1 MPPESAR
8 AVARARPVG
17 KIGRIPFRFLLAE
30 KWKKNILIIY
40 APESARAVARA
51 RPVGKIGLGMEEE
64 KVVVVSDADPVKRRD
79 VDVVPVAEIEQEF
92 EAKSLALADEFFEVG
107 LQRFLGEV
115 FERED
120 TRTGEMGVQPFEEV
134 QSAEYRNWREQ
145 KQKLAV
151 KRSQGVPEEQ
161 LVMDYRGYGCWR
173 YNPIVFYQEVVD
185 GQKKNRHRIILKD
198 DEASLLFISG
208 RKFAIMSP
216 ITYVGRNNTQ
226 ENARYLYAMAFDLDG
241 VSLRKHHKMFDL
253 VKRGMMPMPNLIV
266 NSGHGYHLY
275 YLLEDPV
282 PLHPVIV
289 PLLNRLKHGMTNI
302 LWNMGT
308 SELEDRQYQSIL
320 QSFRLPGTL
329 TKFGKRIRAFVCP
342 GVDRYTLEDL
352 NKYLYTYKLSPE
364 ELSSCTGKAKYNPKG
379 VTLSEAERMWPE
391 WYFNRVVQKKR
402 VGRKWHVNR
411 AVYDWWHNTLLS
423 AGDEIKVHHRYWCIL
438 TLVIYAV
445 KCDIPRDEVLADA
458 LALVPKMDSYTD
470 TEDNRFTEDDVHDAM
485 LAYDENYNKW
495 PIKTIEDTTLFRI
508 ERNRR
513 NGRKQDEHLK
523 MMNFVRD
530 NLSYPDGSW
539 RNKEGRP
546 TQVETVRRWR
556 EKNPDNNNKS
566 QCAKETGLSRP
577 TVRKWWDPDKV
588 VVSAAVKPQV
598 KKAEEPENKPVLVDV
613 IRLFAPE
620 STYTIPGYTHEEV
633 IEIMTTGRWKDL
645 GWEVIF
651 S

>member
-8 AVARARPVG
+8 AVARA
-17 KIGRIPFRFLLAE
+17 
-30 KWKKNILIIY
+30 
-40 APESARAVARA
+40 S
-51 RPVGKIGLGMEEE
+51 PVGKIGLVMEEE

-79 VDVVPVAEIEQEF
+79 VVVVPVAEIEKEF
-92 EAKSLALADEFFEVG
+92 EAKSLALSDEFFEIG
-107 LQRFLGEV
+107 LQGFLAEV
-115 FERED
+115 FEREVA
-120 TRTGEMGVQPFEEV
+120 RTGELGVQPFEEV
-134 QSAEYRNWREQ
+134 QSAEYRNWRQQ
-145 KQKLAV
+145 KQQLAV
-151 KRSQGVPEEQ
+151 KRGQGVLEEQ
-161 LVMDYRGYGCWR
+161 LVMDYSGYGCWR

-185 GQKKNRHRIILKD
+185 GQKKNRHRIILKED
-198 DEASLLFISG
+198 DESLRFLSG

-226 ENARYLYAMAFDLDG
+226 QNARYLYALAFDLDG
-241 VSLRKHHKMFDL
+241 VSMRCHNKMFDL
-253 VKRGMMPMPNLIV
+253 VEKGIMPMPNLIV

-282 PLHPVIV
+282 ALYPVIV
-289 PLLNRLKHGMTNI
+289 PLLNRVKHGLTNI

-320 QSFRLPGTL
+320 QSCRLPGTL
-329 TKFGKRIRAFVCP
+329 TKFGKPIRAFVSRA
-342 GVDRYTLEDL
+342 DRYTLEDL
-352 NKYLYTYKLSPE
+352 NKYLFTYKLSPE
-364 ELSSCTGKAKYNPKG
+364 EFSVCAGKAKYNPKG
-379 VTLSEAERMWPE
+379 VTLSEAEKMWPE
-391 WYFNRVVQKKR
+391 WYFSRVVQKKR

-411 AVYDWWHNTLLS
+411 AVYDWWLHLLQE
-423 AGDEIKVHHRYWCIL
+423 ADDEIKEHHRYWCIL

-458 LALVPKMDSYTD
+458 LALVPKMDSYTK
-470 TEDNRFTEDDVHDAM
+470 TEDNHFTESDVHDAM

-513 NGRKQDEHLK
+513 NGRKQDVHLK
-523 MMNFVRD
+523 AARAMQIALD
-530 NLSYPDGSW
+530 PDGSW
-539 RNKEGRP
+539 RKGNGRKA
-546 TQVETVRRWR
+546 QGDIVKQWR
-556 EKNPDNNNKS
+556 EENPNNNNKS
-566 QCAKETGLSRP
+566 QCAKETGLHRN
-577 TVRKWWDPDKV
+577 TVIKWWNPDKV
-588 VVSAAVKPQV
+588 VVSAAAKPQA

-620 STYTIPGYTHEEV
+620 STYTIPGYSHEEV
-633 IEIMTTGRWKDL
+633 VEIMTTGRWKDL

>member
-17 KIGRIPFRFLLAE
+17 KF
-30 KWKKNILIIY
+30 
-40 APESARAVARA
+40 
-51 RPVGKIGLGMEEE
+51 GLGMEEE

-79 VDVVPVAEIEQEF
+79 VVVVPVEEIEKEF
-92 EAKSLALADEFFEVG
+92 EAKSLALSDEFFEVG
-107 LQRFLGEV
+107 LQGFLTEV

-120 TRTGEMGVQPFEEV
+120 ARTGEMGVQPFEEV
-134 QSAEYRNWREQ
+134 QSVEYQNWRQQ
-145 KQKLAV
+145 KQQLTV
-151 KRSQGVPEEQ
+151 KHSQGVPEEQ
-161 LVMDYRGYGCWR
+161 LVMDYSGYGCWR

-198 DEASLLFISG
+198 DDASLLFISG

-226 ENARYLYAMAFDLDG
+226 ENARYLYALAFDLDG

-329 TKFGKRIRAFVCP
+329 TKFGKPIRAFVCP
-342 GVDRYTLEDL
+342 GVDRYSLEDL

-364 ELSSCTGKAKYNPKG
+364 ELSICTGKAKYNPKG

-391 WYFNRVVQKKR
+391 WYFSRVVQKKR

-523 MMNFVRD
+523 RIRLLQTAD
-530 NLSYPDGSW
+530 YPNGDW

-546 TQVETVRRWR
+546 LQLEIVQRWR
-556 EKNPDNNNKS
+556 QENPGNMNKS
-566 QCAKETGLSRP
+566 KCARETGLSRP
-577 TVRKWWDPDKV
+577 TVIKWWNPDKV
-588 VVSAAVKPQV
+588 VVSAAAKPQA
-598 KKAEEPENKPVLVDV
+598 KKAKEPENKPVLVDV

-633 IEIMTTGRWKDL
+633 VEIMTTGRWQEL
-645 GWEVIF
+645 GWEVII

>member
-8 AVARARPVG
+8 AVARA
-17 KIGRIPFRFLLAE
+17 E
-30 KWKKNILIIY
+30 
-40 APESARAVARA
+40 
-51 RPVGKIGLGMEEE
+51 PVGKIGLGMEEE
-64 KVVVVSDADPVKRRD
+64 KVLVVSDADPVKRRD
-79 VDVVPVAEIEQEF
+79 VVVVPVAEIEQEF

-107 LQRFLGEV
+107 LQEFLGEV

-120 TRTGEMGVQPFEEV
+120 ARTGEMGVQPFEEV
-134 QSAEYRNWREQ
+134 QSAEYQNWRKQ
-145 KQKLAV
+145 KQQLEV
-151 KRSQGVPEEQ
+151 KRGQGVPEEQ
-161 LVMDYRGYGCWR
+161 LVMDYSGYGCWR

-226 ENARYLYAMAFDLDG
+226 ENARYLYALAFDLDG

-329 TKFGKRIRAFVCP
+329 TKFGKPIRAFVCP

-364 ELSSCTGKAKYNPKG
+364 ELSICTGKAKYNPKG

-391 WYFNRVVQKKR
+391 WYLSRVVQKKR

-513 NGRKQDEHLK
+513 NGRKQDVHLK
-523 MMNFVRD
+523 GARALQVAWDPEGN
-530 NLSYPDGSW
+530 W

-546 TQVETVRRWR
+546 KVTALSSKEAAAVASWR
-556 EKNPDNNNKS
+556 KDNPGSKNKS
-566 QCAKETGLSRP
+566 LCARETGLDRK

-588 VVSAAVKPQV
+588 VVSAAVKPQT
-598 KKAEEPENKPVLVDV
+598 KKAEQPEKKPVLVDV
-613 IRLFAPE
+613 SELPTPKGMSF
-620 STYTIPGYTHEEV
+620 G
-633 IEIMTTGRWKDL
+633 D
-645 GWEVIF
+645 
-651 S
+651 

>member
-1 MPPESAR
+1 MPPVCAR
-8 AVARARPVG
+8 A
-17 KIGRIPFRFLLAE
+17 E
-30 KWKKNILIIY
+30 
-40 APESARAVARA
+40 ARA

-79 VDVVPVAEIEQEF
+79 VVVVPVEDIEKEF
-92 EAKSLALADEFFEVG
+92 EAKSLALSDEFFEVG
-107 LQRFLGEV
+107 LQEFLGEV

-120 TRTGEMGVQPFEEV
+120 ARTGEMGVQPFEEV
-134 QSAEYRNWREQ
+134 QSAEYQNWRKQ
-145 KQKLAV
+145 KQQLAV
-151 KRSQGVPEEQ
+151 KRSQGVPDEQ

-198 DEASLLFISG
+198 DDASLLFISG

-329 TKFGKRIRAFVCP
+329 TKFGKRIRAFVCH

-364 ELSSCTGKAKYNPKG
+364 ELSSCTGKARYNPKG

-391 WYFNRVVQKKR
+391 WYFSRVVQKKR

-513 NGRKQDEHLK
+513 NGRPQEEHVK
-523 MMNFVRD
+523 MMSLIRD
-530 NLSYPDGSW
+530 NISFPDGSW
-539 RNKEGRP
+539 RKGNGRKA
-546 TQVETVRRWR
+546 QGDIVRQWR
-556 EKNPDNNNKS
+556 EENPNNNNKS
-566 QCAKETGLSRP
+566 QCAKETGLDRK

-588 VVSAAVKPQV
+588 VVSAAAKSQA

-620 STYTIPGYTHEEV
+620 STYTLPGYTHEEV
-633 IEIMTTGRWKDL
+633 VEIMTTGRWKEL
-645 GWEVIF
+645 GWEVII

>member
-1 MPPESAR
+1 
-8 AVARARPVG
+8 
-17 KIGRIPFRFLLAE
+17 
-30 KWKKNILIIY
+30 
-40 APESARAVARA
+40 
-51 RPVGKIGLGMEEE
+51 MEEE
-64 KVVVVSDADPVKRRD
+64 KVVVVSDADPVKRKD
-79 VDVVPVAEIEQEF
+79 VVVVPVEEVEKEF
-92 EAKSLALADEFFEVG
+92 EAKSLALSDEFFEVG
-107 LQRFLGEV
+107 LQEFLGEV

-120 TRTGEMGVQPFEEV
+120 ARTGEMGVQPFEEV
-134 QSAEYRNWREQ
+134 QSAEYKNWRKQ
-145 KQKLAV
+145 KQQLAV

-198 DEASLLFISG
+198 DDASLLFISG

-391 WYFNRVVQKKR
+391 WYFSRVVQKKR
-402 VGRKWHVNR
+402 IGRKWHVNR

-423 AGDEIKVHHRYWCIL
+423 ADDEIKVHHRYWCIL

-513 NGRKQDEHLK
+513 NGRKQDVHLK
-523 MMNFVRD
+523 GARALQTAWDPEGN
-530 NLSYPDGSW
+530 W
-539 RNKEGRP
+539 RNKYGRRK
-546 TQVETVRRWR
+546 VTVLSSKEAEAIASWR
-556 EKNPDNNNKS
+556 KDNPDSKNKS
-566 QCAKETGLSRP
+566 LCARETGLHRN
-577 TVRKWWDPDKV
+577 TVSKWWKQVENLDDPVVIHDLLEEEYKNDVRYRDKDGSV
-588 VVSAAVKPQV
+588 
-598 KKAEEPENKPVLVDV
+598 
-613 IRLFAPE
+613 FC
-620 STYTIPGYTHEEV
+620 
-633 IEIMTTGRWKDL
+633 
-645 GWEVIF
+645 
-651 S
+651 

>member
-1 MPPESAR
+1 
-8 AVARARPVG
+8 
-17 KIGRIPFRFLLAE
+17 
-30 KWKKNILIIY
+30 
-40 APESARAVARA
+40 
-51 RPVGKIGLGMEEE
+51 MEEE
-64 KVVVVSDADPVKRRD
+64 NVVVVSDADPVKRKN
-79 VDVVPVAEIEQEF
+79 VVVVPVEEIEMEF

-107 LQRFLGEV
+107 LQQFLGEV

-120 TRTGEMGVQPFEEV
+120 ARTGEMGVQPFEEV
-134 QSAEYRNWREQ
+134 QSAEYQNWRKQ
-145 KQKLAV
+145 KQQLAV
-151 KRSQGVPEEQ
+151 KRGQGVPEEQ
-161 LVMDYRGYGCWR
+161 LVMDYSGYGCWR

-391 WYFNRVVQKKR
+391 WYFSRVVQKKR

-513 NGRKQDEHLK
+513 NGRPQEEHVK
-523 MMNFVRD
+523 MMSLIRD
-530 NLSYPDGSW
+530 NISFPDGSW
-539 RNKEGRP
+539 RKGNGRKA
-546 TQVETVRRWR
+546 QGDIVRQWR
-556 EKNPDNNNKS
+556 EENPNNNNKS
-566 QCAKETGLSRP
+566 QCAKETGLDRK

-588 VVSAAVKPQV
+588 VVSAAAKPQA
-598 KKAEEPENKPVLVDV
+598 KKAEEPEKKPVLVDV
-613 IRLFAPE
+613 IKLFAPE

-633 IEIMTTGRWKDL
+633 VEIMTTGRWQEL
-645 GWEVIF
+645 GWEVTL

>member
-1 MPPESAR
+1 
-8 AVARARPVG
+8 
-17 KIGRIPFRFLLAE
+17 
-30 KWKKNILIIY
+30 
-40 APESARAVARA
+40 
-51 RPVGKIGLGMEEE
+51 MEED
-64 KVVVVSDADPVKRRD
+64 KVVVVSDADPVKRKD
-79 VDVVPVAEIEQEF
+79 VVVVPVEEIEKEF
-92 EAKSLALADEFFEVG
+92 EAKSLALSDEFFEVD
-107 LQRFLGEV
+107 LQGFLAEV
-115 FERED
+115 FEREVA
-120 TRTGEMGVQPFEEV
+120 RTGEMGVQPFEEM
-134 QSAEYRNWREQ
+134 QSPEYRNWRKQ
-145 KQKLAV
+145 KQQLAV
-151 KRSQGVPEEQ
+151 KRGQGAPEEQ
-161 LVMDYRGYGCWR
+161 LVMDYSGYGCWR

-185 GQKKNRHRIILKD
+185 GQKKNRHRIILKED
-198 DEASLLFISG
+198 DESLRFLSG

-226 ENARYLYAMAFDLDG
+226 ENARYLYALAFDLDG
-241 VSLRKHHKMFDL
+241 VSMRCHHKMFDL
-253 VKRGMMPMPNLIV
+253 VEKGIMPMPNLIV

-282 PLHPVIV
+282 ALYPVIV
-289 PLLNRLKHGMTNI
+289 PLLNRVKHGLTNI

-329 TKFGKRIRAFVCP
+329 TKFGKRIRAFVTRS
-342 GVDRYTLEDL
+342 DRYTLEDL
-352 NKYLYTYKLSPE
+352 NGYLSKYKLSPE
-364 ELSSCTGKAKYNPKG
+364 ELFVCTGKAKYNPKG

-391 WYFNRVVQKKR
+391 WYFSRVVQKKR

-411 AVYDWWHNTLLS
+411 AVYDWWLHLLQE
-423 AGDEIKVHHRYWCIL
+423 ADDEIKEHHRYWCIL

-445 KCDIPRDEVLADA
+445 KCDVPRDEVLADA
-458 LALVPKMDSYTD
+458 LALVPKMDSYTK
-470 TEDNRFTEDDVHDAM
+470 TEDNHFTESDVYDAM

-495 PIKTIEDTTLFRI
+495 PIKTIEDTTTIRI

-513 NGRKQDEHLK
+513 NGRKQDVHLK
-523 MMNFVRD
+523 AARAMQTALD
-530 NLSYPDGSW
+530 PDGSW
-539 RNKEGRP
+539 REGNGRKA
-546 TQVETVRRWR
+546 QRDIVKQWK

-588 VVSAAVKPQV
+588 VVSVAAKPQA
-598 KKAEEPENKPVLVDV
+598 KKAEQLEKKPVLVDV

-620 STYTIPGYTHEEV
+620 STYTLPGYTHEEV
-633 IEIMTTGRWKDL
+633 VEIMTTGRWKDL

>member
-1 MPPESAR
+1 
-8 AVARARPVG
+8 
-17 KIGRIPFRFLLAE
+17 
-30 KWKKNILIIY
+30 
-40 APESARAVARA
+40 
-51 RPVGKIGLGMEEE
+51 MEEE
-64 KVVVVSDADPVKRRD
+64 KVVVVSDADPVKRK
-79 VDVVPVAEIEQEF
+79 DVVVVPMEEIEKEF
-92 EAKSLALADEFFEVG
+92 EAKSLALSDEFFEVD
-107 LQRFLGEV
+107 LQGFLAEV
-115 FERED
+115 FEREV

-134 QSAEYRNWREQ
+134 QSVEYRNWKQQ
-145 KQKLAV
+145 KQQLEV
-151 KRSQGVPEEQ
+151 KREQGVPEEQ
-161 LVMDYRGYGCWR
+161 LVMDYSGYGCWR
-173 YNPIVFYQEVVD
+173 YNPIAFYQEVVND
-185 GQKKNRHRIILKD
+185 KKKNRHRIILKD

-282 PLHPVIV
+282 PLYPVIV

-329 TKFGKRIRAFVCP
+329 TKFGKPIRAFVCP
-342 GVDRYTLEDL
+342 GVGRYTLEDL

-364 ELSSCTGKAKYNPKG
+364 ELSICTGKAKYNPKG

-391 WYFNRVVQKKR
+391 WYFSRVVQKKR

-458 LALVPKMDSYTD
+458 LALVSKMDSYTD

-523 MMNFVRD
+523 RIRLLQTAD
-530 NLSYPDGSW
+530 YPNGDW

-546 TQVETVRRWR
+546 LQLEIVQRWR
-556 EKNPDNNNKS
+556 KENPGNMNKS
-566 QCAKETGLSRP
+566 KCARETGLSRP
-577 TVRKWWDPDKV
+577 TVIKWWNPDKV
-588 VVSAAVKPQV
+588 AMSAAVKPQA
-598 KKAEEPENKPVLVDV
+598 KKAEQPDKKPVLVDV

-633 IEIMTTGRWKDL
+633 VEIMTTGRWQEL
-645 GWEVIF
+645 GWEVIL

>member
-1 MPPESAR
+1 
-8 AVARARPVG
+8 
-17 KIGRIPFRFLLAE
+17 
-30 KWKKNILIIY
+30 
-40 APESARAVARA
+40 
-51 RPVGKIGLGMEEE
+51 MEED
-64 KVVVVSDADPVKRRD
+64 KVVVVSDADPVKRKD
-79 VDVVPVAEIEQEF
+79 VVVVPVEEIEKEF
-92 EAKSLALADEFFEVG
+92 EAKSLALSDEFFEVG
-107 LQRFLGEV
+107 LQGFLSEV
-115 FERED
+115 FEREVA
-120 TRTGEMGVQPFEEV
+120 RTGEMGVQPFEEM
-134 QSAEYRNWREQ
+134 QSPEYRSWRKQ
-145 KQKLAV
+145 KQQLEV
-151 KRSQGVPEEQ
+151 KRGQGVPEDQ
-161 LVMDYRGYGCWR
+161 LVMDYSGYGCWR

-185 GQKKNRHRIILKD
+185 GQKKNRHHIILKED
-198 DEASLLFISG
+198 DESLRFLSG

-226 ENARYLYAMAFDLDG
+226 ENARYLYALAFDLDG

-329 TKFGKRIRAFVCP
+329 TKFGKPIRAFVCP

-364 ELSSCTGKAKYNPKG
+364 ELSICTGKAKYNPKG

-391 WYFNRVVQKKR
+391 WYFNRVIQKKR

-470 TEDNRFTEDDVHDAM
+470 TEDNRFTEDDVYDAM

-513 NGRKQDEHLK
+513 NGRKQDVHLK
-523 MMNFVRD
+523 AARAMQTALD
-530 NLSYPDGSW
+530 PDGSW
-539 RNKEGRP
+539 REGNGRKA
-546 TQVETVRRWR
+546 QRDIVKQWK

-566 QCAKETGLSRP
+566 QCAKETGLDRK

-588 VVSAAVKPQV
+588 VVSAAAKPQA
-598 KKAEEPENKPVLVDV
+598 KKAEEPEKKPVLVDV
-613 IRLFAPE
+613 IKLFAPE

-633 IEIMTTGRWKDL
+633 VEIMTTGRWQEL
-645 GWEVIF
+645 GWEVIL

>member
-1 MPPESAR
+1 
-8 AVARARPVG
+8 
-17 KIGRIPFRFLLAE
+17 
-30 KWKKNILIIY
+30 
-40 APESARAVARA
+40 
-51 RPVGKIGLGMEEE
+51 MEEE
-64 KVVVVSDADPVKRRD
+64 NVVVVSDADPVKRKN
-79 VDVVPVAEIEQEF
+79 VVVVPVEEIEMEF

-107 LQRFLGEV
+107 LQQFLGEV

-120 TRTGEMGVQPFEEV
+120 ARTGEMGVQPFEEV
-134 QSAEYRNWREQ
+134 QSAEYQNWRKQ
-145 KQKLAV
+145 KQQLAV
-151 KRSQGVPEEQ
+151 KRGQGVPEEQ
-161 LVMDYRGYGCWR
+161 LVMDYSGYGCWR

-391 WYFNRVVQKKR
+391 WYFSRVVQKKR

-513 NGRKQDEHLK
+513 NGRPQEEHVK
-523 MMNFVRD
+523 MMSLIRD
-530 NLSYPDGSW
+530 NISFPDGSW
-539 RNKEGRP
+539 RKGNGRKA
-546 TQVETVRRWR
+546 QGDIVRQWR
-556 EKNPDNNNKS
+556 EENPNNNNKS
-566 QCAKETGLSRP
+566 QCAKETGLDRK

-588 VVSAAVKPQV
+588 VVSAAAKPQA
-598 KKAEEPENKPVLVDV
+598 KKAEEPEKKPVLVDV
-613 IRLFAPE
+613 IKLFAPE

-633 IEIMTTGRWKDL
+633 VEIMTTGRWQEL
-645 GWEVIF
+645 GWEVIL

>member
-1 MPPESAR
+1 
-8 AVARARPVG
+8 
-17 KIGRIPFRFLLAE
+17 
-30 KWKKNILIIY
+30 
-40 APESARAVARA
+40 
-51 RPVGKIGLGMEEE
+51 MEED
-64 KVVVVSDADPVKRRD
+64 KVVVVSDADSVKRKD
-79 VDVVPVAEIEQEF
+79 VVVVPVEEIEKEF
-92 EAKSLALADEFFEVG
+92 EAKSLALSDEFFEVD
-107 LQRFLGEV
+107 LQGFLAEV
-115 FERED
+115 FEREVA
-120 TRTGEMGVQPFEEV
+120 RTGEMGVQPFEEM
-134 QSAEYRNWREQ
+134 QSPEYRNWRKQ
-145 KQKLAV
+145 KQQLAV
-151 KRSQGVPEEQ
+151 KRGQGVPEEQ
-161 LVMDYRGYGCWR
+161 LVMDYSGYGCWR

-185 GQKKNRHRIILKD
+185 GQKKNRHRIILKED
-198 DEASLLFISG
+198 DESLRFLSG

-226 ENARYLYAMAFDLDG
+226 ENARYLYALAFDLDG
-241 VSLRKHHKMFDL
+241 VSMRCHHKMFDL
-253 VKRGMMPMPNLIV
+253 VEKGIMPMPNLIV

-282 PLHPVIV
+282 ALYPVIV
-289 PLLNRLKHGMTNI
+289 PLLNRVKHGLTNI

-329 TKFGKRIRAFVCP
+329 TKFGKRIRAFVTRS
-342 GVDRYTLEDL
+342 DRYTLEDL
-352 NKYLYTYKLSPE
+352 NGYLSKYKLSPE
-364 ELSSCTGKAKYNPKG
+364 ELFVCTGKAKYNPKG

-391 WYFNRVVQKKR
+391 WYFSRVVQKKR

-411 AVYDWWHNTLLS
+411 AVYDWWLHLLQE
-423 AGDEIKVHHRYWCIL
+423 ADDEIKEHHRYWCIL

-445 KCDIPRDEVLADA
+445 KCDVPRDEVLADA
-458 LALVPKMDSYTD
+458 LALVPKMDSYTK
-470 TEDNRFTEDDVHDAM
+470 TEDNHFTESDVYDAM

-495 PIKTIEDTTLFRI
+495 PIKTIEDTTTIRI

-513 NGRKQDEHLK
+513 NGRKQDVHLK
-523 MMNFVRD
+523 AARAMQTALD
-530 NLSYPDGSW
+530 PDGSW
-539 RNKEGRP
+539 REGNGRKA
-546 TQVETVRRWR
+546 QRDIVKQWK

-588 VVSAAVKPQV
+588 VVSVAAKPQA
-598 KKAEEPENKPVLVDV
+598 KKAEQLEKKPVLVDV

-620 STYTIPGYTHEEV
+620 STYTLPGYTHEEV
-633 IEIMTTGRWKDL
+633 VEIMTTGRWKDL

>member
-1 MPPESAR
+1 MP
-8 AVARARPVG
+8 
-17 KIGRIPFRFLLAE
+17 
-30 KWKKNILIIY
+30 
-40 APESARAVARA
+40 PESARAVARA

-79 VDVVPVAEIEQEF
+79 VVVVPVEEIEKEF
-92 EAKSLALADEFFEVG
+92 EAKSLALSDEFFEVG
-107 LQRFLGEV
+107 LQEFLGEV

-120 TRTGEMGVQPFEEV
+120 ARTGEMGVQPFEEV
-134 QSAEYRNWREQ
+134 QSAEYQNWRKQ
-145 KQKLAV
+145 KQQLAV

-198 DEASLLFISG
+198 DDASLLFISG

-391 WYFNRVVQKKR
+391 WYFSRVVQKKR

-556 EKNPDNNNKS
+556 EENPNNNNKS
-566 QCAKETGLSRP
+566 QCAKETGLDRK
-577 TVRKWWDPDKV
+577 TVRKWWNPDKV
-588 VVSAAVKPQV
+588 VVSAAAKPQA
-598 KKAEEPENKPVLVDV
+598 KKAEQPEKKPVLVDV
-613 IRLFAPE
+613 IKLFAPK

-633 IEIMTTGRWKDL
+633 VEIMTTGRWQEL
-645 GWEVIF
+645 GWEVII

>member
-1 MPPESAR
+1 
-8 AVARARPVG
+8 
-17 KIGRIPFRFLLAE
+17 
-30 KWKKNILIIY
+30 
-40 APESARAVARA
+40 
-51 RPVGKIGLGMEEE
+51 MEEE
-64 KVVVVSDADPVKRRD
+64 IVVVVSDADPVKRRD
-79 VDVVPVAEIEQEF
+79 VVVVPVEEIEKEF
-92 EAKSLALADEFFEVG
+92 EAKSFALSDEFFEVG
-107 LQRFLGEV
+107 LQGFLSEV
-115 FERED
+115 FEREVA
-120 TRTGEMGVQPFEEV
+120 RTGEMGVQPFEEV
-134 QSAEYRNWREQ
+134 QSAEYRNWRKQ
-145 KQKLAV
+145 KQQLAV
-151 KRSQGVPEEQ
+151 KRGQGVPEEQ
-161 LVMDYRGYGCWR
+161 LVMDYSGYGCWR

-185 GQKKNRHRIILKD
+185 GQKKNRHRIILKED
-198 DEASLLFISG
+198 DESLRFLSG

-226 ENARYLYAMAFDLDG
+226 ENARYLYALAFDLDG
-241 VSLRKHHKMFDL
+241 VSMRCHHKMFDL
-253 VKRGMMPMPNLIV
+253 VEKGIMPMPNLIV

-282 PLHPVIV
+282 ALYPVIV
-289 PLLNRLKHGMTNI
+289 PLLNRVKHGLTNI

-329 TKFGKRIRAFVCP
+329 TKFGKRIRAFVTRS
-342 GVDRYTLEDL
+342 DRYTLEDL
-352 NKYLYTYKLSPE
+352 NRYLSKYKLSPE
-364 ELSSCTGKAKYNPKG
+364 ELSICAGKAKNNPQG

-411 AVYDWWHNTLLS
+411 AVYDWWLHLLQE
-423 AGDEIKVHHRYWCIL
+423 ADDEIKEHHRYWCIL

-445 KCDIPRDEVLADA
+445 KCDILRDEVLADA
-458 LALVPKMDSYTD
+458 LALVPKMDSYTK
-470 TEDNRFTEDDVHDAM
+470 TEDNHFTESDVYDAM

-495 PIKTIEDTTLFRI
+495 PIKTIEDTTTIRI

-513 NGRKQDEHLK
+513 NGRKQDVHLK
-523 MMNFVRD
+523 AARAMQTALD
-530 NLSYPDGSW
+530 PDGSW
-539 RNKEGRP
+539 REGNGRKA
-546 TQVETVRRWR
+546 QRDIVKQWK

-588 VVSAAVKPQV
+588 VVSVAAKPQA
-598 KKAEEPENKPVLVDV
+598 KKAEEPEKKPVLVDV
-613 IRLFAPE
+613 IKLFAPE

-633 IEIMTTGRWKDL
+633 VEIMTTGRWQEL
-645 GWEVIF
+645 GWEVIL

>member
-1 MPPESAR
+1 MP
-8 AVARARPVG
+8 
-17 KIGRIPFRFLLAE
+17 
-30 KWKKNILIIY
+30 
-40 APESARAVARA
+40 PESARAVARA

-64 KVVVVSDADPVKRRD
+64 KVVVVSDVDPVKRRD
-79 VDVVPVAEIEQEF
+79 VVVVPVAEIEKEF
-92 EAKSLALADEFFEVG
+92 EAKSLALSDEFFEVG
-107 LQRFLGEV
+107 LQEFLGEV

-120 TRTGEMGVQPFEEV
+120 ARTGEMGVQPFEEV
-134 QSAEYRNWREQ
+134 QSAEYQNWRKQ
-145 KQKLAV
+145 KQQLAV

-161 LVMDYRGYGCWR
+161 LVMDYSGYGCWR

-198 DEASLLFISG
+198 DDVSLLFISG

-364 ELSSCTGKAKYNPKG
+364 ELSSCTGKVKYNPKG
-379 VTLSEAERMWPE
+379 VALSEAERMWPE
-391 WYFNRVVQKKR
+391 WYFSRVVQKKR

-523 MMNFVRD
+523 MMSLIRD
-530 NLSYPDGSW
+530 NISYPNGGW

-546 TQVETVRRWR
+546 KVTALSSKEAAAIASWR
-556 EKNPDNNNKS
+556 KDNPGSKNKS
-566 QCAKETGLSRP
+566 KCARETGLHRN
-577 TVRKWWDPDKV
+577 TVSKWWKQVENLDDPV
-588 VVSAAVKPQV
+588 VVWTNCV
-598 KKAEEPENKPVLVDV
+598 
-613 IRLFAPE
+613 RL
-620 STYTIPGYTHEEV
+620 
-633 IEIMTTGRWKDL
+633 
-645 GWEVIF
+645 
-651 S
+651 

>member
-8 AVARARPVG
+8 AVARA
-17 KIGRIPFRFLLAE
+17 E
-30 KWKKNILIIY
+30 
-40 APESARAVARA
+40 
-51 RPVGKIGLGMEEE
+51 PVGKIGLGMEEE
-64 KVVVVSDADPVKRRD
+64 NMVVVSDADPVKRRD
-79 VDVVPVAEIEQEF
+79 VVVVPVEEIEKEF

-107 LQRFLGEV
+107 LQQFLGEV

-120 TRTGEMGVQPFEEV
+120 ARTGEMGVQPFEEV
-134 QSAEYRNWREQ
+134 QSAEYQNWRKQ
-145 KQKLAV
+145 KQQLAV
-151 KRSQGVPEEQ
+151 KRGQGVPEEQ
-161 LVMDYRGYGCWR
+161 LVMDYSGYGCWR

-241 VSLRKHHKMFDL
+241 VSMRCHRKMFEL
-253 VKRGMMPMPNLIV
+253 VEKGIMPMPNLIV

-275 YLLEDPV
+275 YLLENPV
-282 PLHPVIV
+282 ALYPVIV
-289 PLLNRLKHGMTNI
+289 PLLNRVKHGLTNI

-329 TKFGKRIRAFVCP
+329 TKFGKRIRAFVTRS
-342 GVDRYTLEDL
+342 DRYTLEDL
-352 NKYLYTYKLSPE
+352 NGYLSKYKLSPE
-364 ELSSCTGKAKYNPKG
+364 ELFVCTGKAKYNPKG

-391 WYFNRVVQKKR
+391 WYFSRVVQKKR

-411 AVYDWWHNTLLS
+411 AVYDWWLHLLQK
-423 AGDEIKVHHRYWCIL
+423 ADDEIKEHHRYWCIL

-445 KCDIPRDEVLADA
+445 KCDVPRDEVLADA
-458 LALVPKMDSYTD
+458 LALVPKMDSYTK
-470 TEDNRFTEDDVHDAM
+470 TEDNHFTESDVYDAM

-495 PIKTIEDTTLFRI
+495 PIKTIEDTTTIRI

-513 NGRKQDEHLK
+513 NGRKQTDHLK
-523 MMNFVRD
+523 MMSLIRD
-530 NLSYPDGSW
+530 NISYPNGGW

-546 TQVETVRRWR
+546 KVTALSSKEAAAVASWR
-556 EKNPDNNNKS
+556 KDNPGSKNKS
-566 QCAKETGLSRP
+566 LCARETGLHRN
-577 TVRKWWDPDKV
+577 TVSKWWKQVENLDDPV
-588 VVSAAVKPQV
+588 VMYDLL
-598 KKAEEPENKPVLVDV
+598 EEEYKNDARYREKEGLA
-613 IRLFAPE
+613 FC
-620 STYTIPGYTHEEV
+620 
-633 IEIMTTGRWKDL
+633 
-645 GWEVIF
+645 
-651 S
+651 

>member
-1 MPPESAR
+1 
-8 AVARARPVG
+8 
-17 KIGRIPFRFLLAE
+17 
-30 KWKKNILIIY
+30 
-40 APESARAVARA
+40 
-51 RPVGKIGLGMEEE
+51 MEED
-64 KVVVVSDADPVKRRD
+64 KVVVVSDADPVKRKD
-79 VDVVPVAEIEQEF
+79 VVVVPVEEIEKEF
-92 EAKSLALADEFFEVG
+92 EAKSLALSDEFFEVD
-107 LQRFLGEV
+107 LQGFLAEV
-115 FERED
+115 FEREVA
-120 TRTGEMGVQPFEEV
+120 RTGEMGVQPFEEM
-134 QSAEYRNWREQ
+134 QSPEYRNWRKQ
-145 KQKLAV
+145 KQQLAV
-151 KRSQGVPEEQ
+151 KRGQGVPEEQ
-161 LVMDYRGYGCWR
+161 LVMDYSGYGCWR

-185 GQKKNRHRIILKD
+185 GQKKNRHRIILKED
-198 DEASLLFISG
+198 DESLRFLSG

-226 ENARYLYAMAFDLDG
+226 ENARYLYALAFDLDG
-241 VSLRKHHKMFDL
+241 VSMRCHHKMFDL
-253 VKRGMMPMPNLIV
+253 VEKGIMPMPNLIV

-282 PLHPVIV
+282 ALYPVIV
-289 PLLNRLKHGMTNI
+289 PLLNRVKHGLTNI

-329 TKFGKRIRAFVCP
+329 TKFGKRIRAFVTRS
-342 GVDRYTLEDL
+342 DRYTLEDL
-352 NKYLYTYKLSPE
+352 NGYLSKYKLSPE
-364 ELSSCTGKAKYNPKG
+364 ELFVCTGKAKYNPKG

-391 WYFNRVVQKKR
+391 WYFSRVVQKKR

-411 AVYDWWHNTLLS
+411 AVYDWWLHLLQE
-423 AGDEIKVHHRYWCIL
+423 ADDEIKEHHRYWCIL

-445 KCDIPRDEVLADA
+445 KCDVPRDEVLADA
-458 LALVPKMDSYTD
+458 LALVPKMDSYTK
-470 TEDNRFTEDDVHDAM
+470 TEDNHFTESDVYDAM

-495 PIKTIEDTTLFRI
+495 PIKTIEDTTTIRI

-513 NGRKQDEHLK
+513 NGRKQDVHLK
-523 MMNFVRD
+523 AARAMQTALD
-530 NLSYPDGSW
+530 PDGSW
-539 RNKEGRP
+539 REGNGRKA
-546 TQVETVRRWR
+546 QRDIVKQWK

-588 VVSAAVKPQV
+588 VVSVAAKPQA
-598 KKAEEPENKPVLVDV
+598 KKAEQLEKKPVLVDV

-620 STYTIPGYTHEEV
+620 STYTLPGYTHEEV
-633 IEIMTTGRWKDL
+633 VEIMTTGRWKDL

>member
-1 MPPESAR
+1 
-8 AVARARPVG
+8 
-17 KIGRIPFRFLLAE
+17 
-30 KWKKNILIIY
+30 
-40 APESARAVARA
+40 
-51 RPVGKIGLGMEEE
+51 MEEE
-64 KVVVVSDADPVKRRD
+64 KVVVVSDADPVKRK
-79 VDVVPVAEIEQEF
+79 DVVVVSVEEIEKEF

-107 LQRFLGEV
+107 LQGFLAEV
-115 FERED
+115 FEREVA
-120 TRTGEMGVQPFEEV
+120 RTGEMGVQPFEEV
-134 QSAEYRNWREQ
+134 QSAEYQNWR

-161 LVMDYRGYGCWR
+161 LVMDYSGYGCWR

-185 GQKKNRHRIILKD
+185 GQKKNRHRIILKED
-198 DEASLLFISG
+198 DESLRFLSG

-226 ENARYLYAMAFDLDG
+226 ENARYLYALAFDLDG
-241 VSLRKHHKMFDL
+241 VSMRCHHKMFDL
-253 VKRGMMPMPNLIV
+253 VEKGIMPMPNIIV

-275 YLLEDPV
+275 YLLENPV
-282 PLHPVIV
+282 ALYPVIV
-289 PLLNRLKHGMTNI
+289 PLLNRVKHGLTNI

-329 TKFGKRIRAFVCP
+329 TKFGKRIRAFVTRS
-342 GVDRYTLEDL
+342 DRYTLEDL
-352 NKYLYTYKLSPE
+352 NGYLSKYKLSPE
-364 ELSSCTGKAKYNPKG
+364 ELFVCTGKAKYNPKG

-391 WYFNRVVQKKR
+391 WYFSRVVQKKR

-411 AVYDWWHNTLLS
+411 AVYDWWLHLLQE
-423 AGDEIKVHHRYWCIL
+423 ADDEIKEHHRYWCIL

-445 KCDIPRDEVLADA
+445 KCDVPRDEVLADA
-458 LALVPKMDSYTD
+458 LALVPKMDSYTKA
-470 TEDNRFTEDDVHDAM
+470 EDNHFTESDVYDAM

-495 PIKTIEDTTLFRI
+495 PIKTIEDTTTIRI

-513 NGRKQDEHLK
+513 NGRKQDEHL
-523 MMNFVRD
+523 MIARATRD
-530 NLSYPDGSW
+530 IVSKQRGKRSW
-539 RNKEGRP
+539 RDGNGRP
-546 TQVETVRRWR
+546 YAIPDNSKECALVTSWR
-556 EKNPDNNNKS
+556 KENPDNMNKS
-566 QCAKETGLSRP
+566 QCAKEIGLDRK

-588 VVSAAVKPQV
+588 VVSAAAKPQA
-598 KKAEEPENKPVLVDV
+598 KKAEEPEKKPVLVDV

-633 IEIMTTGRWKDL
+633 VEIMTTGRWQEL
-645 GWEVIF
+645 GWEVII

>member
-1 MPPESAR
+1 
-8 AVARARPVG
+8 
-17 KIGRIPFRFLLAE
+17 
-30 KWKKNILIIY
+30 
-40 APESARAVARA
+40 
-51 RPVGKIGLGMEEE
+51 MEEE
-64 KVVVVSDADPVKRRD
+64 NVVVVSDADPVKRKD
-79 VDVVPVAEIEQEF
+79 VVVVPVEEIEKEF

-107 LQRFLGEV
+107 LQQFLGEV

-120 TRTGEMGVQPFEEV
+120 ARTGEMEVQPFEEV
-134 QSAEYRNWREQ
+134 QSAEYQNWRKQ
-145 KQKLAV
+145 KQQLAV
-151 KRSQGVPEEQ
+151 KRGQGVPEEQ
-161 LVMDYRGYGCWR
+161 LVMDYSGYGCWR

-364 ELSSCTGKAKYNPKG
+364 ELSICTGKAKYNPKG

-391 WYFNRVVQKKR
+391 WYFSRVVQKKR

-470 TEDNRFTEDDVHDAM
+470 TEDNRFTDDDVHDAM

-523 MMNFVRD
+523 RIRLLQTAD
-530 NLSYPDGSW
+530 YPNGDW
-539 RNKEGRP
+539 RNKNGRP
-546 TQVETVRRWR
+546 LQLEIVQRWR
-556 EKNPDNNNKS
+556 EENPNNNNKS
-566 QCAKETGLSRP
+566 QCAKETGLHRN
-577 TVRKWWDPDKV
+577 TVSKWWNPDKV
-588 VVSAAVKPQV
+588 VVSAAAKPQT
-598 KKAEEPENKPVLVDV
+598 KKAEELENKPVLVDV

-633 IEIMTTGRWKDL
+633 VEIMTSGRWKDL